1 MVIFLFEIYLSIGL
15 LFSVGVKVIVACVFG
30 SLLDDRCYQSPLQR
44 EDVLEDLLGVSVTTL
59 FPFQIIIYCNYHVYL
74 VMVFHFQVN
83 DMTLKE
89 GRVGI
94 SSMLL

>member
-1 MVIFLFEIYLSIGL
+1 
-15 LFSVGVKVIVACVFG
+15 VGVKVIVACVFG

-44 EDVLEDLLGVSVTTL
+44 EDVLEDLLGASVTTT
-59 FPFQIIIYCNYHVYL
+59 FPFQISIYRNYHVYL
-74 VMVFHFQVN
+74 VMVFHFQAN

-94 SSMLL
+94 SSMVL